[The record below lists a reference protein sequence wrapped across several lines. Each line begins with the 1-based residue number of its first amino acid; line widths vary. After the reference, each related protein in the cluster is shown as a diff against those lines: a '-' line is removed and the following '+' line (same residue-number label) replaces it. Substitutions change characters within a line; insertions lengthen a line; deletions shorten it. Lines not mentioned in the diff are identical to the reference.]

1 MSMVSTGA
9 PIAMGTSSRISCT
22 PHASPPRAI
31 RASARWS
38 SSRSGW
44 RLPTSTATTHGSARG
59 PSAWRVYSARV
70 ASSAASTLLCTRRMR
85 SASSSSRRGSPVGS
99 CTCRMPVRVSGCRF
113 GSGPVRCS
121 TSQRCNATRPGR
133 KWLTTRISR
142 FSTRPSAGGAGLGVD
157 ADLQVRLV
165 EQRHRDLER
174 RARGAQAPGPD
185 APQRRD
191 VADAVVIAVLA
202 EPVVGLPR
210 GAGGRAGDELGRARE
225 RLGGTARGR
234 RPVGLDGPHHA
245 AELGVGQQAAQRGVA
260 ARAVDALLPQPQLH
274 ERFEV
279 EAPCAF
285 GRGGGR
291 AVGGRHGRAQRL
303 VSGADAPSPAED
315 GRHGPTTSPRC
326 RRSVAP
332 RPR

>member
-1 MSMVSTGA
+1 
-9 PIAMGTSSRISCT
+9 
-22 PHASPPRAI
+22 
-31 RASARWS
+31 
-38 SSRSGW
+38 
-44 RLPTSTATTHGSARG
+44 
-59 PSAWRVYSARV
+59 
-70 ASSAASTLLCTRRMR
+70 MR
-85 SASSSSRRGSPVGS
+85 E
-99 CTCRMPVRVSGCRF
+99 SGCRF

-210 GAGGRAGDELGRARE
+210 GAGGRAAATSSSSSGSASAGRRAYADRSAS
-225 RLGGTARGR
+225 TARTT
-234 RPVGLDGPHHA
+234 RPNSGLVSRPRNAGSC
-245 AELGVGQQAAQRGVA
+245 G
-260 ARAVDALLPQPQLH
+260 RAVDALLPQPQLH

-303 VSGADAPSPAED
+303 VRGADAPSPAED
-315 GRHGPTTSPRC
+315 RRHGPTTSPRS